1 MKRSR
6 NLLLFTIGLTG
17 MVCALLAINL
27 YFVSI
32 AGIHLNSQTNL
43 VEYSS
48 NVNTVKQTLI
58 AKRGLI
64 IDRNDEIIA
73 QDRETY
79 TLYAIVSS
87 TRPSYKDKPAYV
99 VDKEV
104 TAEVLANV
112 LAAPYD
118 YILERLVS
126 ASYQTEFGLYGS
138 NLSLSQKNAIE
149 ELDLNGIGFTKTLTR
164 HYPLNTFA
172 AYLIGF
178 VQKDELNT
186 KGVMGIEA
194 SYDKALAGVDG
205 SKVAVVDRYGYSLPG
220 YPEEVVNPQDGYNLK
235 LTLDRSIQEQLESS
249 FLMTQERFNATEA
262 WGAVMEVSTGK
273 ILAVGQYPSYD
284 PNKKDITNYQS
295 YLTQQIYEPGSTMKA
310 FTYAAAIDSGVYR
323 GSDTFN
329 SATFLVGLDK
339 NGNAIRSSNSG
350 NLIGS
355 IRNANN
361 RDWGQISYDL
371 GFAYSSNVGVA
382 SLLTKYL

>member
-43 VEYSS
+43 AEYSS
-48 NVNTVKQTLI
+48 NVNTVKQSLI

-64 IDRNDEIIA
+64 IDRNGEIIA

-79 TLYAIVSS
+79 TVYAIVSS
-87 TRPSYKDKPAYV
+87 TRPSYKNKPAYV
-99 VDKEV
+99 VDKEA
-104 TAEVLANV
+104 TAEVLANA
-112 LAAPYD
+112 LNAPYD

-178 VQKDELNT
+178 VQKDELNA
-186 KGVMGIEA
+186 KGVMGIEG

-235 LTLDRSIQEQLESS
+235 LTLDRSIQ
-249 FLMTQERFNATEA
+249 
-262 WGAVMEVSTGK
+262 
-273 ILAVGQYPSYD
+273 
-284 PNKKDITNYQS
+284 
-295 YLTQQIYEPGSTMKA
+295 
-310 FTYAAAIDSGVYR
+310 
-323 GSDTFN
+323 
-329 SATFLVGLDK
+329 
-339 NGNAIRSSNSG
+339 
-350 NLIGS
+350 
-355 IRNANN
+355 
-361 RDWGQISYDL
+361 
-371 GFAYSSNVGVA
+371 
-382 SLLTKYL
+382 